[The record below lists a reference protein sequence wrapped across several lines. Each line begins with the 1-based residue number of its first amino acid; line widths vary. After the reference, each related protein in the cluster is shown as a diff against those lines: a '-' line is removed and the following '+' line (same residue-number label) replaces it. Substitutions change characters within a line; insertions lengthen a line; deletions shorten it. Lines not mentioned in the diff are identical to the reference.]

1 MLTKILITL
10 LIIVGAVIFLRHKK
24 SLNQQQLNSAAPRVI
39 TVEAEPDNITKS
51 NLIEANIKLIAF
63 AVLSLTLLTGTV
75 MLFLN
80 WQDDHRLYEIKI
92 VNPQSGNTDIF
103 QAYKKDLR
111 GRSFTTITGQQI
123 KVSELERLE
132 FQEMEN

>member
-24 SLNQQQLNSAAPRVI
+24 SLNQPQLSRVTPKAI
-39 TVEAEPDNITKS
+39 TIDAEPDSTTKPS
-51 NLIEANIKLIAF
+51 IIQANIKLIAF
-63 AVLSLTLLTGTV
+63 GVLSLTLLTGTV
-75 MLFLN
+75 MVFLN

-92 VNPQSGNTDIF
+92 VNPQTGNTDIF
-103 QAYKKDLR
+103 QAYKKDLQ

-132 FQEMEN
+132 FLELED

>member
-10 LIIVGAVIFLRHKK
+10 LIIVGAVVFLRHKK
-24 SLNQQQLNSAAPRVI
+24 SLTQQQLNSAAPRVI
-39 TVEAEPDNITKS
+39 TVEAEPDNI
-51 NLIEANIKLIAF
+51 IQANIKPIAF
-63 AVLSLTLLTGTV
+63 AVLSLTLLTGTM

-103 QAYKKDLR
+103 QAYKKDLK